1 MNDKQQVLVYVK
13 DLEKIAALI
22 DDLAWEIDRVSS
34 CGVITYNDL
43 SLSMEELMVEHPEC
57 CITDGSK
64 KPEVFWTE
72 QRKLDCCR
80 GSEISIT
87 ENGKGTD

>member
-1 MNDKQQVLVYVK
+1 MSDKQQVLVYVK

-43 SLSMEELMVEHPEC
+43 ALSMEELMVEYPEG
-57 CITDGSK
+57 IPMKSPNNKNFRVHGK
-64 KPEVFWTE
+64 QEVFWTE
-72 QRKLDCCR
+72 QRKLAK
-80 GSEISIT
+80 
-87 ENGKGTD
+87 NGRGTD

>member
-1 MNDKQQVLVYVK
+1 MMDDKQQVLVYVK

-43 SLSMEELMVEHPEC
+43 ALSMEELMVEYPHRVIFDC
-57 CITDGSK
+57 S

-72 QRKLDCCR
+72 KRKLAKNGR
-80 GSEISIT
+80 GT
-87 ENGKGTD
+87 N

>member
-1 MNDKQQVLVYVK
+1 MGDKQLMLVYVK
-13 DLEKIAALI
+13 DIEKIAALI

-43 SLSMEELMVEHPEC
+43 ALSMEELMVRYPSRV
-57 CITDGSK
+57 IFDFSQAGAFSQTYT

-72 QRKLDCCR
+72 KRKLAKNER
-80 GSEISIT
+80 
-87 ENGKGTD
+87 GTD

>member
-1 MNDKQQVLVYVK
+1 MDDKQKVLVYVK

-22 DDLAWEIDRVSS
+22 DDLAWEIDRVGSS
-34 CGVITYNDL
+34 GVITYNDL
-43 SLSMEELMVEHPEC
+43 ALSMEELMVEHPEC

>member
-64 KPEVFWTE
+64 KPEIFWTE
-72 QRKLDCCR
+72 KRKLA
-80 GSEISIT
+80 I
-87 ENGKGTD
+87 ENGRETD

>member
-1 MNDKQQVLVYVK
+1 MDDKQKVLVYVK

-22 DDLAWEIDRVSS
+22 DDLAWEIDRVGSS
-34 CGVITYNDL
+34 GVITYNDL
-43 SLSMEELMVEHPEC
+43 ALSMEELMVEYPEC
-57 CITDGSK
+57 CVMDGSK

-87 ENGKGTD
+87 ENGQGTD